1 LLQEYTPLIQ
11 QTTAKH
17 FAHLADSGNLTHV
30 QLVNVLQNIA
40 GEILSTL
47 FFGTSIEGKTI
58 HGKSIPIAVANFN
71 QELFV
76 LAQDPLFILLGPLH
90 TKLGLS
96 GKVRDA
102 KRRVL
107 EFRAFLRNI
116 LRERRESMKTQS
128 KPKIPDLVG
137 LLLEKQA
144 EFGEDKISDGM
155 IISNFS
161 TFFGAGVE
169 TIANSVTMMCYLL
182 SENPD
187 IKQNLETEISKTY
200 SDNSTLETLNMM
212 EYTAACFQESMRLLG
227 PGKHVFVRV
236 AVEDHM
242 IGDIKVKKGTLI
254 FPELEAHDYNPMHY
268 SEPEKFVP
276 ERWMQGGSNEKD
288 VTYHFAAGPKNC
300 IGKQFALIQAKIFV
314 AEFMRK
320 FSFKVADGYKLRM
333 TLRMTHEPVDAV
345 PFELKKK

>member
-1 LLQEYTPLIQ
+1 
-11 QTTAKH
+11 
-17 FAHLADSGNLTHV
+17 V
-30 QLVNVLQNIA
+30 QLVHVFQNLA

-58 HGKSIPIAVANFN
+58 HGKSVPIAVADFN
-71 QELFV
+71 KELFV
-76 LAQDPLFILLGPLH
+76 LAQDPLNLLFGPIY

-102 KRRVL
+102 KRRIL

-116 LRERRESMKTQS
+116 IRERRETMKTQS
-128 KPKIPDLVG
+128 KSKIPDLIG

-144 EFGEDKISDGM
+144 EFGEKQVSDDM
-155 IISNFS
+155 IVSNFV

-169 TIANSVTMMCYLL
+169 TIANAVTMLCYLL
-182 SENPD
+182 NENPD

-200 SDNSTLETLNMM
+200 SDNITLETLNKM

-227 PGKHVFVRV
+227 PGKHTFVRV
-236 AVEDHM
+236 TAQDHM
-242 IGDIKVKKGTLI
+242 LGDIKVKKGTLI

-276 ERWMQGGSNEKD
+276 ERWVQGGSNEKD
-288 VTYHFAAGPKNC
+288 VTYHFSSGPRNC
-300 IGKQFALIQAKIFV
+300 IGKQLALIESKIFV
-314 AEFMRK
+314 AEFLRK

-333 TLRMTHEPVDAV
+333 TVRATHEPVDEV
-345 PFELKKK
+345 PFDLKKK